1 MSLTKLYDRINWSDN
16 TAPDINASNL
26 NRMSKALDDIDDRVI
41 DIADTLMTT
50 VPEIREDLAEA
61 AELVQDAE
69 AITTH
74 PPIIGQNGNWWT
86 WDTSIDAYADS
97 GIDAGVSVNVGT
109 TTTLP
114 AGSDATVENVGTDTD
129 PIFNF
134 GIPQGVAGQDGQD
147 GADGQDGVSPEV
159 TIATI
164 TGGHTVT
171 ITDADHPSGQSFNV
185 MDGQDG
191 QDGQDGAPGVGVP
204 SGGTTGQVL
213 KKKSGTDY
221 DTEWANES
229 GGGGSTV
236 TIDRTGTASSSAVS
250 YQRVGIDGVY
260 TEIDGTKYME
270 QTLTQSTAGDKT
282 FTFTN
287 AAILSTSLIEVYST
301 DGKPY
306 KSITTSAGSVAIVY
320 TMAAAESLTVRI
332 YIK

>member
-1 MSLTKLYDRINWSDN
+1 MNKLYDRIDFVNN
-16 TAPDINASNL
+16 TVPALNETNL
-26 NRMSKALDDIDDRVI
+26 DLMSKAIDDIDDRVI
-41 DIADTLMTT
+41 EIAGDVLVV
-50 VPEIREDLAEA
+50 VPEILDKYADIEALA
-61 AELVQDAE
+61 
-69 AITTH
+69 TN
-74 PPIIGQNGNWWT
+74 PPYVGQNGHWWT
-86 WDTSIDAYADS
+86 WDTDLNQYVDS
-97 GIDAGVSVNVGT
+97 GVDAGVSVNVGT

-114 AGSDATVENVGTDTD
+114 AGSDATVTNSGTDTD
-129 PIFNF
+129 PILNF
-134 GIPQGVAGQDGQD
+134 GIPQGAAGQNGQ
-147 GADGQDGVSPEV
+147 DGQDGVSPEV
-159 TIATI
+159 TITTI
-164 TGGHTVT
+164 TDGHTVT
-171 ITDADHPSGQSFNV
+171 ITDADHPTGQSFNV
-185 MDGQDG
+185 M
-191 QDGQDGAPGVGVP
+191 DGQDGAPGVGVP

-221 DTEWANES
+221 DAEWDDEE

-236 TIDRTGTASSSAVS
+236 TIDRTGTASASAVS

-320 TMAAAESLTVRI
+320 TMVAAESLTVRI
-332 YIK
+332 YIR